1 MLLSRQMV
9 HRLFQ
14 LYEYNTGKSGGG
26 NMEFK
31 YLYFDF
37 ALAPGSSHGLL
48 ALTEGSNLSASTF
61 AQSDVGKWRCR
72 ILDSASR
79 EAAS

>member
-1 MLLSRQMV
+1 
-9 HRLFQ
+9 
-14 LYEYNTGKSGGG
+14 
-26 NMEFK
+26 MEFK

-37 ALAPGSSHGLL
+37 ALTPGSSHSLL
-48 ALTEGSNLSASTF
+48 ALTEGNKLSASTF

-72 ILDSASR
+72 ILNSASR